1 MDEHEDT
8 QLEAE
13 SNFGTHTPATFRVI
27 CAPPPTKMQAREKK
41 EDEKYSPHKIDFKCI
56 RPNPFPQELT
66 LLSFFLPT
74 VSYLDHNFAAVQER
88 AIMAAA
94 IAMVEITIGKVT
106 GSQRG
111 ERTQWSISVWIMEI
125 IR

>member
-1 MDEHEDT
+1 
-8 QLEAE
+8 
-13 SNFGTHTPATFRVI
+13 
-27 CAPPPTKMQAREKK
+27 MQAREKK
-41 EDEKYSPHKIDFKCI
+41 EDEKYSPHKIDFKRI
-56 RPNPFPQELT
+56 QPNPFPRELT

-88 AIMAAA
+88 AITAAA
-94 IAMVEITIGKVT
+94 IAMVEVAIGKVT

-111 ERTQWSISVWIMEI
+111 ERTQWGVSVWIIEI